1 MICFLTSSPVTP
13 GTMALNPA
21 NGFID
26 ELRRAFP
33 ARCRGL
39 FVCADPDCPEKTD
52 RIAREMRII
61 MGNSGFQLAQYGV
74 LDGRNAGEAAALVDG
89 ADFIILSGGHVPT
102 QNRFFEKIGLRTL
115 LRGFDGVVMGISAGT
130 MNAADVVYAQPEE
143 PGEAVDPAY
152 RRFLR
157 GLNLTKTM
165 ILPHYQMIKNDTLDG
180 LRLFAD
186 IACPD
191 SVGRRFYALVD
202 GSYLFVDGRKEEL
215 WGEAYLIEN
224 GKMCP
229 FTGENESARL

>member
-1 MICFLTSSPVTP
+1 MIGFLTSSPVTP
-13 GTMALNPA
+13 GTMELNPA
-21 NGFID
+21 NGFVE
-26 ELRRAFP
+26 ELRRVFP

-39 FVCADPDCPEKTD
+39 FVCADPDLPEKTD
-52 RIAREMRII
+52 RIARDIRAIF
-61 MGNSGFQLAQYGV
+61 GNGGFRFAAYQV
-74 LDGRNAGEAAALVDG
+74 LDGRNAGEAAALVNG

-102 QNRFFEKIGLRTL
+102 QNRFLERIGLRTL
-115 LRGFDGVVMGISAGT
+115 LRGFDGIVLGISAGT

-143 PGEAVDPAY
+143 PGEAADPAY

-157 GLNLTKTM
+157 GLDLTKTM

-202 GSYLFVDGRKEEL
+202 GSYLLIDGRGEEL
-215 WGEAYLIEN
+215 RGEAYLIEN
-224 GKMCP
+224 GRMRP
-229 FTGENESARL
+229 FTAENEAARL